1 MQRGVGNVNLM
12 KMVKC
17 IMELERI
24 YGIQK
29 GNNQHNGSEIISE
42 AKYTQQNLA
51 IQIGLDDR
59 QLRNYKKLTDLI
71 PELQQIIEN
80 GYRKDHNTI
89 NDVY

>member
-1 MQRGVGNVNLM
+1 MS
-12 KMVKC
+12 
-17 IMELERI
+17 I
-24 YGIQK
+24 Y
-29 GNNQHNGSEIISE
+29 
-42 AKYTQQNLA
+42 LA